1 MKRSTYSLPVGSTLM
16 QGKYRIVAVL
26 GQGGFGI
33 TYKGEHTMLGTT
45 VAIKE
50 FFMKGACERDEN
62 STHVTTSQSNSE
74 LASRFRTKFLKEAKT
89 LAALKHPNIIRVFDV
104 FEDNGTAYYVMDYIE
119 GNNLSDIVEG
129 KGRLSE
135 PLALKYIR
143 QVANALD
150 YLHQK
155 KLLHLDVKPANILLD
170 KNTGNAILIDFGVS
184 KQYDQ
189 DGQQTSTTPP
199 AISKGYS
206 PVEQYAQGSNVKT
219 FSPATDIY
227 SLAAT
232 LYKLVTGNT
241 PPESNLLLNEDE
253 QLPPYPSNVSETT
266 RNAIAECLQTRKK
279 RPQSI
284 SEFLQLLDSE
294 PISNID
300 TPEEEDTILKSQYKK
315 SQEVLTTPIKTNKD
329 NLNTVLKIGAVI
341 AFVVIICVLFN
352 KCGGSSS
359 NDSSDEDLDSIAY
372 EDVDTVAVA
381 WDDSTASYEDV
392 FTDDTDNDVS
402 YVTPK
407 QQSSDE
413 ITKGSENYESGAKFV
428 GTFKNGVRLKGTF
441 TWADGDRFEGD
452 FKDGKISNG
461 VYYYKDGDKFS
472 GSFDSNEKMENGVYY
487 YKNGNKFSGS
497 FDSNGKKKNGTFYWT
512 DGDRFEGDFKNDK
525 LSSGIY
531 YYKNGNKFSGSFD
544 SNEKKSLGVT
554 YWPDGDRYEGEFLN
568 DAMHGSGIYYWAK
581 GDRYEGDWKNDKRDG
596 YGIQYNADGSVW
608 FKGQWKNGD
617 PVR

>member
-1 MKRSTYSLPVGSTLM
+1 MKKSTYSLPVGSTLM

-143 QVANALD
+143 QVANALN

-294 PISNID
+294 PISNIY

-315 SQEVLTTPIKTNKD
+315 SQEVLTTPIKTKKD
-329 NLNTVLKIGAVI
+329 NLNTVFIIGAVI
-341 AFVVIICVLFN
+341 VFVVIIGLLFN

-359 NDSSDEDLDSIAY
+359 NDSSDEDLDSVVY
-372 EDVDTVAVA
+372 EPPVDTTAVA
-381 WDDSTASYEDV
+381 WDDSTASYEDIY
-392 FTDDTDNDVS
+392 TDDTDNDVS
-402 YVTPK
+402 YVSPK
-407 QQSSDE
+407 NQSNDE
-413 ITKGSENYESGAKFV
+413 ITKGSENYEGGSKFV
-428 GTFKNGVRLKGTF
+428 GTFKNGVRLKGTY

-452 FKDGKISNG
+452 FKDGKVSYGTMYYADGDRFSGNFNSNEERTYG
-461 VYYYKDGDKFS
+461 VYYYT
-472 GSFDSNEKMENGVYY
+472 N
-487 YKNGNKFSGS
+487 
-497 FDSNGKKKNGTFYWT
+497 
-512 DGDRFEGDFKNDK
+512 GDRYEGNFNNNGHKHG
-525 LSSGIY
+525 SGTY
-531 YYKNGNKFSGSFD
+531 YWK
-544 SNEKKSLGVT
+544 
-554 YWPDGDRYEGEFLN
+554 DGDRYEGNWEN
-568 DAMHGSGIYYWAK
+568 DSQ
-581 GDRYEGDWKNDKRDG
+581 NG
-596 YGIQYNADGSVW
+596 YGVHYNADGSVW

>member
-74 LASRFRTKFLKEAKT
+74 LASRFRNKFLKEAKT

-315 SQEVLTTPIKTNKD
+315 SQEVLTTPIKNNKD

-372 EDVDTVAVA
+372 EDVDTAAVA
-381 WDDSTASYEDV
+381 WDDSTASYEDIY
-392 FTDDTDNDVS
+392 TDDTDNDVS
-402 YVTPK
+402 YVSPK
-407 QQSSDE
+407 NQSNDE
-413 ITKGSENYESGAKFV
+413 ITKGSEDYESGAKFV
-428 GTFKNGVRLKGTF
+428 GTFKNGIRLKGTF

-461 VYYYKDGDKFS
+461 VYYYK
-472 GSFDSNEKMENGVYY
+472 
-487 YKNGNKFSGS
+487 NGNKFSGS
-497 FDSNGKKKNGTFYWT
+497 FDFNERKENGTFYWT
-512 DGDRFEGDFKNDK
+512 DGDRFEGSFKNDK

-544 SNEKKSLGVT
+544 SNGKKSLGEFC
-554 YWPDGDRYEGEFLN
+554 WSDGDRYEGEFLN
-568 DAMHGSGIYYWAK
+568 DAMHGYGTYYWEN
-581 GDRYEGDWKNDKRDG
+581 GERYEGNWKNDKRDG
-596 YGIQYNADGSVW
+596 HGVHYNADGSVW

>member
-1 MKRSTYSLPVGSTLM
+1 MKKSTYSLPVGSTLM

-143 QVANALD
+143 QVANALN

-315 SQEVLTTPIKTNKD
+315 SQEVLTTPIKTKKD
-329 NLNTVLKIGAVI
+329 NLNTVFIIGAVI
-341 AFVVIICVLFN
+341 AFVVIIGLLFN

-359 NDSSDEDLDSIAY
+359 NDSSDEDLDSVVY
-372 EDVDTVAVA
+372 EPVDTTAVA
-381 WDDSTASYEDV
+381 WDDSTASYEDIY
-392 FTDDTDNDVS
+392 TDDTDNDVS
-402 YVTPK
+402 YVSPK
-407 QQSSDE
+407 NQSNDE
-413 ITKGSENYESGAKFV
+413 ITKGSENYEGGSKFV
-428 GTFKNGVRLKGTF
+428 GTFKNGVRLKGTY
-441 TWADGDRFEGD
+441 TWANGNRFEGD
-452 FKDGKISNG
+452 FKDGKLSQGTLYYADGERFSGNFNSNEERTYG
-461 VYYYKDGDKFS
+461 VYYYT
-472 GSFDSNEKMENGVYY
+472 N
-487 YKNGNKFSGS
+487 
-497 FDSNGKKKNGTFYWT
+497 
-512 DGDRFEGDFKNDK
+512 
-525 LSSGIY
+525 
-531 YYKNGNKFSGSFD
+531 
-544 SNEKKSLGVT
+544 
-554 YWPDGDRYEGEFLN
+554 GDRYEGNFNSNGLK
-568 DAMHGSGIYYWAK
+568 HGSGTYYWK
-581 GDRYEGDWKNDKRDG
+581 DGDKYEGSWENDKQNG
-596 YGIQYNADGSVW
+596 YGVHYNADGSVW
-608 FKGQWKNGD
+608 FKGQWNNGN

>member
-1 MKRSTYSLPVGSTLM
+1 MKKSTYSLPVGSTLM

-315 SQEVLTTPIKTNKD
+315 YQEVLTTPIKTNKD

-359 NDSSDEDLDSIAY
+359 NDSSDEVDLDSVVY

-381 WDDSTASYEDV
+381 WDDSTASYEDIY
-392 FTDDTDNDVS
+392 TDDTDNDVS

-413 ITKGSENYESGAKFV
+413 ITKGSENYEGGSKFV
-428 GTFKNGVRLKGTF
+428 GTFKNGVRLKGTY
-441 TWADGDRFEGD
+441 TWANGNRFEGD
-452 FKDGKISNG
+452 FKDGKLSQGTLYFADGERFSGNFNSNEERTYG
-461 VYYYKDGDKFS
+461 VYYYTNGDRY
-472 GSFDSNEKMENGVYY
+472 E
-487 YKNGNKFSGS
+487 GNFN
-497 FDSNGKKKNGTFYWT
+497 SNGLKHGSGTYYW
-512 DGDRFEGDFKNDK
+512 K
-525 LSSGIY
+525 
-531 YYKNGNKFSGSFD
+531 
-544 SNEKKSLGVT
+544 
-554 YWPDGDRYEGEFLN
+554 DGDRYEGNWE
-568 DAMHGSGIYYWAK
+568 
-581 GDRYEGDWKNDKRDG
+581 NDKQNG
-596 YGIQYNADGSVW
+596 YGVHYNADGSVW
-608 FKGQWKNGD
+608 FKGQWNNGD

>member
-104 FEDNGTAYYVMDYIE
+104 FENNGTAYYVMDYIE

-143 QVANALD
+143 QVANALN

-253 QLPPYPSNVSETT
+253 QLPPYPSNVSEVT

-294 PISNID
+294 PISNTD

-315 SQEVLTTPIKTNKD
+315 SQEVLTTPIKTKKD
-329 NLNTVLKIGAVI
+329 NLNTVFIIGAVI
-341 AFVVIICVLFN
+341 VFVVIIGLIFN

-359 NDSSDEDLDSIAY
+359 NDSSDEDLDSVVY
-372 EDVDTVAVA
+372 EPVDTTAVA
-381 WDDSTASYEDV
+381 WDDSTASYEDIY
-392 FTDDTDNDVS
+392 TDNDVS
-402 YVTPK
+402 YVSPK
-407 QQSSDE
+407 NQSNDE
-413 ITKGSENYESGAKFV
+413 ITKGSENYEGGSKFV
-428 GTFKNGVRLKGTF
+428 GTFKNGVRLKGTY

-452 FKDGKISNG
+452 FKDGKVSYGTMYYADGDRFSGNFNSNEERTYG
-461 VYYYKDGDKFS
+461 VYYYT
-472 GSFDSNEKMENGVYY
+472 N
-487 YKNGNKFSGS
+487 
-497 FDSNGKKKNGTFYWT
+497 
-512 DGDRFEGDFKNDK
+512 GDRYEGNFNNNGHKHG
-525 LSSGIY
+525 SGTY
-531 YYKNGNKFSGSFD
+531 YWK
-544 SNEKKSLGVT
+544 
-554 YWPDGDRYEGEFLN
+554 DGDRYEGNWEN
-568 DAMHGSGIYYWAK
+568 DSQ
-581 GDRYEGDWKNDKRDG
+581 NG
-596 YGIQYNADGSVW
+596 YGVHYNADGSVW
-608 FKGQWKNGD
+608 FKGQWNNGN

>member
-143 QVANALD
+143 QVANALN

-253 QLPPYPSNVSETT
+253 QLPPYPSNVSEAT

-315 SQEVLTTPIKTNKD
+315 SQEVLTTPIKNNKD

-359 NDSSDEDLDSIAY
+359 NDSSDEVDLDSIAY
-372 EDVDTVAVA
+372 EDVDTAAVA
-381 WDDSTASYEDV
+381 WDDSTASYEDIY
-392 FTDDTDNDVS
+392 TDDTDNDVS

-413 ITKGSENYESGAKFV
+413 ITKGSENYEGGSKFV
-428 GTFKNGVRLKGTF
+428 GTFKNGVRLKGTY
-441 TWADGDRFEGD
+441 TWANGTRFEGD
-452 FKDGKISNG
+452 FKDGKLSQGTLYFADGERFSGNFNSNEERTYG
-461 VYYYKDGDKFS
+461 VYYYTNGDRY
-472 GSFDSNEKMENGVYY
+472 E
-487 YKNGNKFSGS
+487 GNFN
-497 FDSNGKKKNGTFYWT
+497 SNGLKHGSGTYYW
-512 DGDRFEGDFKNDK
+512 K
-525 LSSGIY
+525 
-531 YYKNGNKFSGSFD
+531 
-544 SNEKKSLGVT
+544 
-554 YWPDGDRYEGEFLN
+554 DGDRYEGNWE
-568 DAMHGSGIYYWAK
+568 
-581 GDRYEGDWKNDKRDG
+581 NDKQNG
-596 YGIQYNADGSVW
+596 YGVHYNADGSVW
-608 FKGQWKNGD
+608 FKGQWNNGD

>member
-1 MKRSTYSLPVGSTLM
+1 MKRSTYSLPIGSTLM

-315 SQEVLTTPIKTNKD
+315 SQEVLTTPIKNNKD

-359 NDSSDEDLDSIAY
+359 NDSSDEVDLDSVVY
-372 EDVDTVAVA
+372 EDVDTAAVA

-402 YVTPK
+402 YVAPK
-407 QQSSDE
+407 QESSDE
-413 ITKGSENYESGAKFV
+413 ITKGSENYEGGSKFV

-452 FKDGKISNG
+452 FKNGKISNG
-461 VYYYKDGDKFS
+461 VYYYKTGDKFS
-472 GSFDSNEKMENGVYY
+472 GSFDSNEKRSYGVFYY
-487 YKNGNKFSGS
+487 
-497 FDSNGKKKNGTFYWT
+497 T
-512 DGDRFEGDFKNDK
+512 
-525 LSSGIY
+525 
-531 YYKNGNKFSGSFD
+531 
-544 SNEKKSLGVT
+544 
-554 YWPDGDRYEGEFLN
+554 DGDRYEGNFN
-568 DAMHGSGIYYWAK
+568 SNGHKHGSGTYYWK
-581 GDRYEGDWKNDKRDG
+581 DGDRYEGNWENDKQNG
-596 YGIQYNADGSVW
+596 YGVHYNADGSVW
-608 FKGQWKNGD
+608 FKGQWNNGN

>member
-1 MKRSTYSLPVGSTLM
+1 MKKSTYSLPIGSTLM

-253 QLPPYPSNVSETT
+253 QLPPYPSNVSEAT

-359 NDSSDEDLDSIAY
+359 NDSSDEVDLDSIAY
-372 EDVDTVAVA
+372 EDVDTAAVA
-381 WDDSTASYEDV
+381 WDDSTASYEDIY
-392 FTDDTDNDVS
+392 TDDTDNDVS
-402 YVTPK
+402 YVAPK

-413 ITKGSENYESGAKFV
+413 ITKGSENYEGGSKFV

-441 TWADGDRFEGD
+441 TWANGNRFEGD
-452 FKDGKISNG
+452 FKDGKLSNG
-461 VYYYKDGDKFS
+461 TMYYAGGDRFS
-472 GSFDSNEKMENGVYY
+472 GSFNSNEERTYGVYY
-487 YKNGNKFSGS
+487 WS
-497 FDSNGKKKNGTFYWT
+497 
-512 DGDRFEGDFKNDK
+512 
-525 LSSGIY
+525 
-531 YYKNGNKFSGSFD
+531 
-544 SNEKKSLGVT
+544 
-554 YWPDGDRYEGEFLN
+554 DGDRYEGEFLN
-568 DAMHGSGIYYWAK
+568 GAMHGSGTYYWEN
-581 GDRYEGDWKNDKRDG
+581 GERYEGNWKNDKQNG
-596 YGIQYNADGSVW
+596 YGVHYNADGSVW
-608 FKGQWKNGD
+608 FKGQWNNGTA
-617 PVR
+617 VR

>member
-143 QVANALD
+143 QVANALN

-253 QLPPYPSNVSETT
+253 QLPPYPSNVSEVT

-315 SQEVLTTPIKTNKD
+315 SQEVLTTPIKTKKD
-329 NLNTVLKIGAVI
+329 NLNTVFIIGAVI
-341 AFVVIICVLFN
+341 VFVVIIGLLFN

-359 NDSSDEDLDSIAY
+359 NDSSDEDLDSVVY
-372 EDVDTVAVA
+372 ELPVDTTAVA
-381 WDDSTASYEDV
+381 WDDSTASYEDIY
-392 FTDDTDNDVS
+392 TDDTDNDVS
-402 YVTPK
+402 YVSPK
-407 QQSSDE
+407 NQSNDE
-413 ITKGSENYESGAKFV
+413 ITKGSENYEGGSKFV
-428 GTFKNGVRLKGTF
+428 GTFKNGVRLKGTY
-441 TWADGDRFEGD
+441 TWANGNRFEGD
-452 FKDGKISNG
+452 FKDGKLSQGTLYYADGERFSGNFNSNEERTYG
-461 VYYYKDGDKFS
+461 VYYYT
-472 GSFDSNEKMENGVYY
+472 N
-487 YKNGNKFSGS
+487 
-497 FDSNGKKKNGTFYWT
+497 
-512 DGDRFEGDFKNDK
+512 GDRYEGNFNNNGHKHG
-525 LSSGIY
+525 SGTY
-531 YYKNGNKFSGSFD
+531 YWK
-544 SNEKKSLGVT
+544 
-554 YWPDGDRYEGEFLN
+554 DGDRYEGNWEN
-568 DAMHGSGIYYWAK
+568 DSQ
-581 GDRYEGDWKNDKRDG
+581 NG
-596 YGIQYNADGSVW
+596 YGVHYNADGSVW
-608 FKGQWKNGD
+608 FKGQWNNGD

>member
-1 MKRSTYSLPVGSTLM
+1 MKRSTYSLPIGSTLM

-315 SQEVLTTPIKTNKD
+315 YQEVLTTPIKTNKD

-359 NDSSDEDLDSIAY
+359 NDSSDEVDLDSVVY

-381 WDDSTASYEDV
+381 WDDSTASYEDIY
-392 FTDDTDNDVS
+392 TDDTDNDVS
-402 YVTPK
+402 YVAPK

-413 ITKGSENYESGAKFV
+413 ITKGSENYEGGSKFV
-428 GTFKNGVRLKGTF
+428 GTFKNGVRLKGTY
-441 TWADGDRFEGD
+441 TWANGNRFEGD
-452 FKDGKISNG
+452 FKDGKLSQGTLYFADGERFSGNFNSNEERTYG
-461 VYYYKDGDKFS
+461 VYYYTNGDRY
-472 GSFDSNEKMENGVYY
+472 E
-487 YKNGNKFSGS
+487 GNFN
-497 FDSNGKKKNGTFYWT
+497 SNGLKHGSGTYYW
-512 DGDRFEGDFKNDK
+512 K
-525 LSSGIY
+525 
-531 YYKNGNKFSGSFD
+531 
-544 SNEKKSLGVT
+544 
-554 YWPDGDRYEGEFLN
+554 DGDRYEGNWE
-568 DAMHGSGIYYWAK
+568 
-581 GDRYEGDWKNDKRDG
+581 NDKQNG
-596 YGIQYNADGSVW
+596 YGVHYNADGSVW
-608 FKGQWKNGD
+608 FKGQWNNGD

>member
-253 QLPPYPSNVSETT
+253 QLPPYPSNVSEGT

-284 SEFLQLLDSE
+284 SEFLQLLDSD
-294 PISNID
+294 PVSNID

-315 SQEVLTTPIKTNKD
+315 TQEVLTTPIKTNKD

-359 NDSSDEDLDSIAY
+359 NDSPDEEYLDSLAY
-372 EDVDTVAVA
+372 EDADTAAVA

-392 FTDDTDNDVS
+392 S
-402 YVTPK
+402 YVAPN

-413 ITKGSENYESGAKFV
+413 ITKGSEDYESGAKFV
-428 GTFKNGVRLKGTF
+428 GTFKNGVRLKGTY
-441 TWADGDRFEGD
+441 TWANGNRFEGD
-452 FKDGKISNG
+452 FKDGKLSQG
-461 VYYYKDGDKFS
+461 TLYYADGDRFS
-472 GSFDSNEKMENGVYY
+472 GSFNSNEE
-487 YKNGNKFSGS
+487 
-497 FDSNGKKKNGTFYWT
+497 
-512 DGDRFEGDFKNDK
+512 
-525 LSSGIY
+525 
-531 YYKNGNKFSGSFD
+531 
-544 SNEKKSLGVT
+544 KSLGVF
-554 YWPDGDRYEGEFLN
+554 YWSDGDRYEGEFLN
-568 DAMHGSGIYYWAK
+568 DTMHGSGIYYWK
-581 GDRYEGDWKNDKRDG
+581 NGDRYEGDWKSDKRDG

>member
-1 MKRSTYSLPVGSTLM
+1 MKKSTYSLPVGSTLM

-143 QVANALD
+143 QVANALN

-253 QLPPYPSNVSETT
+253 QLPPYPSNVSEVT

-315 SQEVLTTPIKTNKD
+315 SQEVLTTPIKTKKD
-329 NLNTVLKIGAVI
+329 NLNTVFIIGAVI
-341 AFVVIICVLFN
+341 AFVVIIGLIFN

-359 NDSSDEDLDSIAY
+359 NDSSDEDLDSVVY
-372 EDVDTVAVA
+372 EPVDTTAVA
-381 WDDSTASYEDV
+381 WDDSTASYEDIY
-392 FTDDTDNDVS
+392 TDDTDNDVS
-402 YVTPK
+402 YVSPK
-407 QQSSDE
+407 NQSNDE
-413 ITKGSENYESGAKFV
+413 ITKGSENYEGGSKFV

-452 FKDGKISNG
+452 FKDGKMSNGVYYYKTGNKFSGSFDSNEERENGTFYWPDGDRFEGDFKNGKISNG
-461 VYYYKDGDKFS
+461 VYYYKTGDKFS
-472 GSFDSNEKMENGVYY
+472 GSFDSNEKRSYGVYY
-487 YKNGNKFSGS
+487 Y
-497 FDSNGKKKNGTFYWT
+497 T
-512 DGDRFEGDFKNDK
+512 
-525 LSSGIY
+525 
-531 YYKNGNKFSGSFD
+531 
-544 SNEKKSLGVT
+544 
-554 YWPDGDRYEGEFLN
+554 DGDRYEGNFNSNGLK
-568 DAMHGSGIYYWAK
+568 HGSGTYYWK
-581 GDRYEGDWKNDKRDG
+581 EGDKYEGSWENDKQNG
-596 YGIQYNADGSVW
+596 YGVHYNADGSVW
-608 FKGQWKNGD
+608 FKGQWNNGN

>member
-143 QVANALD
+143 QVANALN

-253 QLPPYPSNVSETT
+253 QLPPYPSNVSEAT

-315 SQEVLTTPIKTNKD
+315 SQEVLTTPIKNNKD

-359 NDSSDEDLDSIAY
+359 NDSSDEVDLDSIAY
-372 EDVDTVAVA
+372 EDVDTAAVA
-381 WDDSTASYEDV
+381 WDDSTASYEDIY
-392 FTDDTDNDVS
+392 TDDTDNDVS

-413 ITKGSENYESGAKFV
+413 ITKGSENYEGGSKFV
-428 GTFKNGVRLKGTF
+428 GTFKNGVRLKGTY
-441 TWADGDRFEGD
+441 TWANGNRFEGD
-452 FKDGKISNG
+452 FKDGKLSQGTLYFADGERFSGNFNSNEERTYG
-461 VYYYKDGDKFS
+461 VYYYTNGDRY
-472 GSFDSNEKMENGVYY
+472 E
-487 YKNGNKFSGS
+487 GNFN
-497 FDSNGKKKNGTFYWT
+497 SNGLKHGSRTYYW
-512 DGDRFEGDFKNDK
+512 K
-525 LSSGIY
+525 
-531 YYKNGNKFSGSFD
+531 
-544 SNEKKSLGVT
+544 
-554 YWPDGDRYEGEFLN
+554 DGDRYEGNWE
-568 DAMHGSGIYYWAK
+568 
-581 GDRYEGDWKNDKRDG
+581 NDKQNG
-596 YGIQYNADGSVW
+596 YGVHYNADGSVW
-608 FKGQWKNGD
+608 FKGQWNNGD

>member
-1 MKRSTYSLPVGSTLM
+1 MKKSTYSLPVGSTLM

-104 FEDNGTAYYVMDYIE
+104 FENNGTAYYVMDYIE

-253 QLPPYPSNVSETT
+253 QLPPYPSNVSEVT

-315 SQEVLTTPIKTNKD
+315 SQEVLTTPIKTKKD
-329 NLNTVLKIGAVI
+329 NLNTVFIIGAVI
-341 AFVVIICVLFN
+341 AFVVIIGLLFN

-359 NDSSDEDLDSIAY
+359 NDSSDEDLDSVVY
-372 EDVDTVAVA
+372 EPVDTTAVA
-381 WDDSTASYEDV
+381 WDDSTASYEDIY
-392 FTDDTDNDVS
+392 TDDTDNDVS
-402 YVTPK
+402 YVSPK
-407 QQSSDE
+407 NQSNDE
-413 ITKGSENYESGAKFV
+413 ITKGSEDYESGAKFV
-428 GTFKNGVRLKGTF
+428 GTFKNGIRLKGTY
-441 TWADGDRFEGD
+441 TWANGNRFEGD
-452 FKDGKISNG
+452 FKDGKISQGTFYWTNG
-461 VYYYKDGDKFS
+461 DRFS
-472 GSFDSNEKMENGVYY
+472 GSFNSNEEKE
-487 YKNGNKFSGS
+487 
-497 FDSNGKKKNGTFYWT
+497 NGTFYWT
-512 DGDRFEGDFKNDK
+512 DGERFEGDFKNDK

-544 SNEKKSLGVT
+544 SNEKKSLGEF
-554 YWPDGDRYEGEFLN
+554 YWADGDRYEGEFLN
-568 DAMHGSGIYYWAK
+568 DAMHGYGTYYWK
-581 GDRYEGDWKNDKRDG
+581 NGERYEGNWKNDKRDG
-596 YGIQYNADGSVW
+596 HGVHYNADGSVW

>member
-1 MKRSTYSLPVGSTLM
+1 MKKSTYSLPVGSTLM

-62 STHVTTSQSNSE
+62 STHVTTSQSNGE

-315 SQEVLTTPIKTNKD
+315 SQEVLTTPIKTKKD
-329 NLNTVLKIGAVI
+329 NLNTVFIIGAVI
-341 AFVVIICVLFN
+341 VFVVIIGLLFN

-359 NDSSDEDLDSIAY
+359 NDSSDEDLDSVVY
-372 EDVDTVAVA
+372 EPPVDTTAVA
-381 WDDSTASYEDV
+381 WDDSTASYEDIY
-392 FTDDTDNDVS
+392 TDDTDNDVS
-402 YVTPK
+402 YVSTK
-407 QQSSDE
+407 NQSNDE
-413 ITKGSENYESGAKFV
+413 ITKGSENYEGGSKFV
-428 GTFKNGVRLKGTF
+428 GTFKNGVRLKGTY

-452 FKDGKISNG
+452 FKDGKVSYGTMYYADGDRFSGNFNSNEERTYG
-461 VYYYKDGDKFS
+461 VYYYT
-472 GSFDSNEKMENGVYY
+472 N
-487 YKNGNKFSGS
+487 
-497 FDSNGKKKNGTFYWT
+497 
-512 DGDRFEGDFKNDK
+512 GDRYEGNFNNNGHKHG
-525 LSSGIY
+525 SGTY
-531 YYKNGNKFSGSFD
+531 YWK
-544 SNEKKSLGVT
+544 
-554 YWPDGDRYEGEFLN
+554 DGDRYEGNWEN
-568 DAMHGSGIYYWAK
+568 DSQ
-581 GDRYEGDWKNDKRDG
+581 NG
-596 YGIQYNADGSVW
+596 YGVHYNADGSVW

>member
-1 MKRSTYSLPVGSTLM
+1 MKKSTYSLPVGSTLM

-89 LAALKHPNIIRVFDV
+89 LAVLKHPNIIRVFDV

-143 QVANALD
+143 QVANALN

-253 QLPPYPSNVSETT
+253 QLPPYPSNVSEVT

-315 SQEVLTTPIKTNKD
+315 SQEVLTTPIKTKKD
-329 NLNTVLKIGAVI
+329 NLNTVFIIGAVI
-341 AFVVIICVLFN
+341 VFVVIIGLLFN
-352 KCGGSSS
+352 KCSGSSS
-359 NDSSDEDLDSIAY
+359 NDSSDEDLDSVVY
-372 EDVDTVAVA
+372 EPPVDTTAVA
-381 WDDSTASYEDV
+381 WDDSTASYEDIY
-392 FTDDTDNDVS
+392 TDDTDNDVS
-402 YVTPK
+402 YVSPK
-407 QQSSDE
+407 NQSNDE
-413 ITKGSENYESGAKFV
+413 ITKGSENYEGGSKFV
-428 GTFKNGVRLKGTF
+428 GTFKNGVRLKGTY

-452 FKDGKISNG
+452 FKDGKVSYGTMYYADGDRFSGNFNSNEERTYG
-461 VYYYKDGDKFS
+461 VYYYT
-472 GSFDSNEKMENGVYY
+472 N
-487 YKNGNKFSGS
+487 
-497 FDSNGKKKNGTFYWT
+497 
-512 DGDRFEGDFKNDK
+512 GDRYEGNFNNNGHKHG
-525 LSSGIY
+525 SGTY
-531 YYKNGNKFSGSFD
+531 YWK
-544 SNEKKSLGVT
+544 
-554 YWPDGDRYEGEFLN
+554 DGDRYEGSWE
-568 DAMHGSGIYYWAK
+568 
-581 GDRYEGDWKNDKRDG
+581 NDKQNG
-596 YGIQYNADGSVW
+596 YGVHYNADGSVW
-608 FKGQWKNGD
+608 FKGQWNNGN

>member
-253 QLPPYPSNVSETT
+253 QLPPYPSNVSEAT

-315 SQEVLTTPIKTNKD
+315 SQEVLTTPIKNNKD

-359 NDSSDEDLDSIAY
+359 NDSSDEVDLDSIAY
-372 EDVDTVAVA
+372 EDVDTAAVA
-381 WDDSTASYEDV
+381 WDDSTASYEDIY
-392 FTDDTDNDVS
+392 TDDTDNDVS

-413 ITKGSENYESGAKFV
+413 ITKGSENYEGGSKFV
-428 GTFKNGVRLKGTF
+428 GTFKNGVRLKGTY
-441 TWADGDRFEGD
+441 TWANGNRFEGD
-452 FKDGKISNG
+452 FRDGKLSQGTLYFADGERFSGNFNSNEERTYG
-461 VYYYKDGDKFS
+461 VYYYTNGDRY
-472 GSFDSNEKMENGVYY
+472 E
-487 YKNGNKFSGS
+487 GNFN
-497 FDSNGKKKNGTFYWT
+497 SNGLKHGSGTYYW
-512 DGDRFEGDFKNDK
+512 K
-525 LSSGIY
+525 
-531 YYKNGNKFSGSFD
+531 
-544 SNEKKSLGVT
+544 
-554 YWPDGDRYEGEFLN
+554 DGDRYEGNWE
-568 DAMHGSGIYYWAK
+568 
-581 GDRYEGDWKNDKRDG
+581 NDKQNG
-596 YGIQYNADGSVW
+596 YGVHYNADGSVW
-608 FKGQWKNGD
+608 FKGQWNNGD

>member
-1 MKRSTYSLPVGSTLM
+1 MKKSTYSLPVGSTLM

-89 LAALKHPNIIRVFDV
+89 LAVLKHPNIIRVFDV

-143 QVANALD
+143 QVANALN

-253 QLPPYPSNVSETT
+253 QLPPYPSNVSEVT

-315 SQEVLTTPIKTNKD
+315 SQEVLTTPIKTKKD
-329 NLNTVLKIGAVI
+329 NLNTVFIIGAVI
-341 AFVVIICVLFN
+341 AFVVIIGLLFN

-359 NDSSDEDLDSIAY
+359 NDSSDEDLDSVVY
-372 EDVDTVAVA
+372 EPVDTTAVA
-381 WDDSTASYEDV
+381 WDDSTASYEDIY
-392 FTDDTDNDVS
+392 TDDTDNDVS
-402 YVTPK
+402 YVSPK
-407 QQSSDE
+407 NQSNDE
-413 ITKGSENYESGAKFV
+413 ITKGSENYEGGSKFV

-452 FKDGKISNG
+452 FKDGKMSNGVYYYKTGNKFSGSFDSNEERENGTFYWPDGDRFEGDFKNGKISNG
-461 VYYYKDGDKFS
+461 VYYYKTGDKFS
-472 GSFDSNEKMENGVYY
+472 GSFDSNEKRSYGVYY
-487 YKNGNKFSGS
+487 Y
-497 FDSNGKKKNGTFYWT
+497 T
-512 DGDRFEGDFKNDK
+512 
-525 LSSGIY
+525 
-531 YYKNGNKFSGSFD
+531 
-544 SNEKKSLGVT
+544 
-554 YWPDGDRYEGEFLN
+554 DGDRYEGHFNSNGLK
-568 DAMHGSGIYYWAK
+568 HGSGAYYWK
-581 GDRYEGDWKNDKRDG
+581 EGDKYEGSWENDKQNG
-596 YGIQYNADGSVW
+596 YGVHYNADGSVW
-608 FKGQWKNGD
+608 FKGQWNNGN

>member
-143 QVANALD
+143 QVANALN

-315 SQEVLTTPIKTNKD
+315 SQEVLTTPIKTKKD
-329 NLNTVLKIGAVI
+329 NLNTVFIIGAVI
-341 AFVVIICVLFN
+341 AFVVIISLLFN

-359 NDSSDEDLDSIAY
+359 NDSSDEDLDSVVY
-372 EDVDTVAVA
+372 EPVDTTAVA
-381 WDDSTASYEDV
+381 WDDSTASYEDIY
-392 FTDDTDNDVS
+392 TDDTDNDVS
-402 YVTPK
+402 YVSPK
-407 QQSSDE
+407 NQSNDE
-413 ITKGSENYESGAKFV
+413 ITKGSENYEGGSKFV

-452 FKDGKISNG
+452 FKDGKMSNGVYYYKTGNKFSGSFDSNEERENGTFYWPDGDRFEGDFKNGKISNG
-461 VYYYKDGDKFS
+461 VYYYKTGDKFS
-472 GSFDSNEKMENGVYY
+472 GSFDSNEKRSYGVYY
-487 YKNGNKFSGS
+487 Y
-497 FDSNGKKKNGTFYWT
+497 T
-512 DGDRFEGDFKNDK
+512 
-525 LSSGIY
+525 
-531 YYKNGNKFSGSFD
+531 
-544 SNEKKSLGVT
+544 
-554 YWPDGDRYEGEFLN
+554 DGDRYEGNFNSNGLK
-568 DAMHGSGIYYWAK
+568 HGSGTYYWK
-581 GDRYEGDWKNDKRDG
+581 DGDKYEGNWENDKQNG
-596 YGIQYNADGSVW
+596 YGVHYNADGSVW
-608 FKGQWKNGD
+608 FKGQWNNGN

>member
-62 STHVTTSQSNSE
+62 STHVTTSQSNGE

-143 QVANALD
+143 QVANALN

-253 QLPPYPSNVSETT
+253 QLPPYPSNVSEVT

-315 SQEVLTTPIKTNKD
+315 SQEVLTTPIKTKKD
-329 NLNTVLKIGAVI
+329 NLNTVFIIGAVI
-341 AFVVIICVLFN
+341 AFVVIIGLLFN

-359 NDSSDEDLDSIAY
+359 NDSSDEDLDSVVY
-372 EDVDTVAVA
+372 EPPVDTTAVA
-381 WDDSTASYEDV
+381 WDDSTASYEDIY
-392 FTDDTDNDVS
+392 TDDTDNDVS
-402 YVTPK
+402 YVSPK
-407 QQSSDE
+407 NQSNDE
-413 ITKGSENYESGAKFV
+413 ITKGSENYEGGSKFV
-428 GTFKNGVRLKGTF
+428 GTFKNGVRLKGTY
-441 TWADGDRFEGD
+441 TWANGNRFEGD
-452 FKDGKISNG
+452 FKDGKLSQGTLYYADGERFSGNFNSNEERTYG
-461 VYYYKDGDKFS
+461 VYYYT
-472 GSFDSNEKMENGVYY
+472 N
-487 YKNGNKFSGS
+487 
-497 FDSNGKKKNGTFYWT
+497 
-512 DGDRFEGDFKNDK
+512 
-525 LSSGIY
+525 
-531 YYKNGNKFSGSFD
+531 
-544 SNEKKSLGVT
+544 
-554 YWPDGDRYEGEFLN
+554 GDRYEGNFNSNGLK
-568 DAMHGSGIYYWAK
+568 HGSGTYYWK
-581 GDRYEGDWKNDKRDG
+581 DGDKYEGSWENDKQNG
-596 YGIQYNADGSVW
+596 YGVHYNVDGSVW
-608 FKGQWKNGD
+608 FKGQWNNGD

>member
-1 MKRSTYSLPVGSTLM
+1 MKKSTYSLPVGSTLM

-143 QVANALD
+143 QVANALN

-253 QLPPYPSNVSETT
+253 QLPPYPSNVSEVT

-315 SQEVLTTPIKTNKD
+315 SQEVLTTPIKTKKD
-329 NLNTVLKIGAVI
+329 NLNTVFIIGAVI
-341 AFVVIICVLFN
+341 VFVVIIGLLFN
-352 KCGGSSS
+352 
-359 NDSSDEDLDSIAY
+359 
-372 EDVDTVAVA
+372 
-381 WDDSTASYEDV
+381 
-392 FTDDTDNDVS
+392 
-402 YVTPK
+402 
-407 QQSSDE
+407 
-413 ITKGSENYESGAKFV
+413 
-428 GTFKNGVRLKGTF
+428 
-441 TWADGDRFEGD
+441 
-452 FKDGKISNG
+452 
-461 VYYYKDGDKFS
+461 
-472 GSFDSNEKMENGVYY
+472 
-487 YKNGNKFSGS
+487 
-497 FDSNGKKKNGTFYWT
+497 
-512 DGDRFEGDFKNDK
+512 
-525 LSSGIY
+525 
-531 YYKNGNKFSGSFD
+531 
-544 SNEKKSLGVT
+544 
-554 YWPDGDRYEGEFLN
+554 
-568 DAMHGSGIYYWAK
+568 
-581 GDRYEGDWKNDKRDG
+581 
-596 YGIQYNADGSVW
+596 
-608 FKGQWKNGD
+608 
-617 PVR
+617 

>member
-1 MKRSTYSLPVGSTLM
+1 MKRSTYSLPIGSTLM

-135 PLALKYIR
+135 PLALKYIC

-253 QLPPYPSNVSETT
+253 QLPPYPSNVSEAT

-341 AFVVIICVLFN
+341 AFVVIIFVLFN

-359 NDSSDEDLDSIAY
+359 NDSPSEVDLDSVVY
-372 EDVDTVAVA
+372 EDVDTAAVA

-402 YVTPK
+402 YVAPK

-413 ITKGSENYESGAKFV
+413 ITKGSENYEGGSKFV
-428 GTFKNGVRLKGTF
+428 GTFKNGVRLKGTY
-441 TWADGDRFEGD
+441 TWANGNRFEGD
-452 FKDGKISNG
+452 FKDGKLSQGTLYFADGERFSGNFNSNEERTYG
-461 VYYYKDGDKFS
+461 VYYYTNGDRY
-472 GSFDSNEKMENGVYY
+472 E
-487 YKNGNKFSGS
+487 GNFN
-497 FDSNGKKKNGTFYWT
+497 SNGLKHGSGTYYW
-512 DGDRFEGDFKNDK
+512 K
-525 LSSGIY
+525 
-531 YYKNGNKFSGSFD
+531 
-544 SNEKKSLGVT
+544 
-554 YWPDGDRYEGEFLN
+554 DGDRYEGNWE
-568 DAMHGSGIYYWAK
+568 
-581 GDRYEGDWKNDKRDG
+581 NDKQNG
-596 YGIQYNADGSVW
+596 YGVHYNADGSVW
-608 FKGQWKNGD
+608 FKGQWNNGD

>member
-1 MKRSTYSLPVGSTLM
+1 MKKSTYSLPVGSTLM

-33 TYKGEHTMLGTT
+33 TYKGEHTMLSTT

-89 LAALKHPNIIRVFDV
+89 LAVLKHPNIIRVFDV

-143 QVANALD
+143 QVANALN

-253 QLPPYPSNVSETT
+253 QLPPYPSNVSEVT

-315 SQEVLTTPIKTNKD
+315 SQEVLTTPIKTKKD
-329 NLNTVLKIGAVI
+329 NLNTVFIIGAVI
-341 AFVVIICVLFN
+341 VFVVIIGLLFN

-359 NDSSDEDLDSIAY
+359 NDSSDEDLDSVVY
-372 EDVDTVAVA
+372 EPPVDTTAVA
-381 WDDSTASYEDV
+381 WDDSTASYEDIY
-392 FTDDTDNDVS
+392 TDDTDNDVS
-402 YVTPK
+402 YVSPK
-407 QQSSDE
+407 NQSNDE
-413 ITKGSENYESGAKFV
+413 ITKGSENYEGGSKFV
-428 GTFKNGVRLKGTF
+428 GTFKNGVRLKGTY
-441 TWADGDRFEGD
+441 TWANGNRFEGD
-452 FKDGKISNG
+452 FKDGKLSQGTLYYADGERFSGNFNSNEERTYG
-461 VYYYKDGDKFS
+461 VYYYT
-472 GSFDSNEKMENGVYY
+472 N
-487 YKNGNKFSGS
+487 
-497 FDSNGKKKNGTFYWT
+497 
-512 DGDRFEGDFKNDK
+512 
-525 LSSGIY
+525 
-531 YYKNGNKFSGSFD
+531 
-544 SNEKKSLGVT
+544 
-554 YWPDGDRYEGEFLN
+554 GDRYEGNFNSNGLK
-568 DAMHGSGIYYWAK
+568 HGSGTYYWK
-581 GDRYEGDWKNDKRDG
+581 DGDKYEGSWENDKQNG
-596 YGIQYNADGSVW
+596 YGVHYNADGSVW
-608 FKGQWKNGD
+608 FKGQWNNGD
-617 PVR
+617 PIR

>member
-1 MKRSTYSLPVGSTLM
+1 MKKSTYSLPVGSTLM

-143 QVANALD
+143 QVANALN

-189 DGQQTSTTPP
+189 DGQQTSTPPP

-315 SQEVLTTPIKTNKD
+315 SQEVLTTPIKTKKD
-329 NLNTVLKIGAVI
+329 NLNTVFIIGAVI
-341 AFVVIICVLFN
+341 VFVVIIGLIFN

-359 NDSSDEDLDSIAY
+359 NDSSDEDLDSVVY
-372 EDVDTVAVA
+372 ELPVDTTAVA
-381 WDDSTASYEDV
+381 WDDSTASYEDIY
-392 FTDDTDNDVS
+392 TDDTDNDVS
-402 YVTPK
+402 YVAPK

-413 ITKGSENYESGAKFV
+413 ITKGSENYEGGSKFV
-428 GTFKNGVRLKGTF
+428 GTFKNGVRLKGTY
-441 TWADGDRFEGD
+441 TWANGNRFEGD
-452 FKDGKISNG
+452 FKDGKLSQGTLYYADGERFSGNFNSNEERTYG
-461 VYYYKDGDKFS
+461 VYYYT
-472 GSFDSNEKMENGVYY
+472 N
-487 YKNGNKFSGS
+487 
-497 FDSNGKKKNGTFYWT
+497 
-512 DGDRFEGDFKNDK
+512 GDRYEGNFNNNGHKHG
-525 LSSGIY
+525 SGTY
-531 YYKNGNKFSGSFD
+531 YWK
-544 SNEKKSLGVT
+544 
-554 YWPDGDRYEGEFLN
+554 DGDRYEGNWEN
-568 DAMHGSGIYYWAK
+568 DSQ
-581 GDRYEGDWKNDKRDG
+581 NG
-596 YGIQYNADGSVW
+596 YGVHYNADGSVW
-608 FKGQWKNGD
+608 FKGQWNNGD

>member
-1 MKRSTYSLPVGSTLM
+1 MKRSTYSLPIGSTLM

-294 PISNID
+294 PVSNID

-315 SQEVLTTPIKTNKD
+315 SQEVLTTPIKTKKD
-329 NLNTVLKIGAVI
+329 NLNTVFIIGAVI
-341 AFVVIICVLFN
+341 VFVVIIGLLFN

-359 NDSSDEDLDSIAY
+359 NDSSDEDLDSVVY
-372 EDVDTVAVA
+372 EPPVDTTAVA
-381 WDDSTASYEDV
+381 WDDSTASYEDIY
-392 FTDDTDNDVS
+392 TDDTDNDVS
-402 YVTPK
+402 YVAPK

-413 ITKGSENYESGAKFV
+413 ITKGSENYEGGSKFV
-428 GTFKNGVRLKGTF
+428 GTFKNGVRLKGTY
-441 TWADGDRFEGD
+441 TWANGNRFEGD
-452 FKDGKISNG
+452 FKDGKLSQGTLYFADGERFSGNFNSNEERTYG
-461 VYYYKDGDKFS
+461 VYYYTNGDRY
-472 GSFDSNEKMENGVYY
+472 E
-487 YKNGNKFSGS
+487 GNFN
-497 FDSNGKKKNGTFYWT
+497 SNGLKHGSGTYYW
-512 DGDRFEGDFKNDK
+512 K
-525 LSSGIY
+525 
-531 YYKNGNKFSGSFD
+531 
-544 SNEKKSLGVT
+544 
-554 YWPDGDRYEGEFLN
+554 DGDRYEGNWE
-568 DAMHGSGIYYWAK
+568 
-581 GDRYEGDWKNDKRDG
+581 NDKQNG
-596 YGIQYNADGSVW
+596 YGVHYNADGSVW
-608 FKGQWKNGD
+608 FKGQWNNGD

>member
-315 SQEVLTTPIKTNKD
+315 SQEVLTTPIKTKKD
-329 NLNTVLKIGAVI
+329 NLNTVFIIGAVI
-341 AFVVIICVLFN
+341 VFVVIIGLLFN

-359 NDSSDEDLDSIAY
+359 NDSSDEDLDSVVY
-372 EDVDTVAVA
+372 EPPVDTAAVA
-381 WDDSTASYEDV
+381 WDDSTASYEDIY
-392 FTDDTDNDVS
+392 TDDTDNDVS
-402 YVTPK
+402 YVSPK
-407 QQSSDE
+407 NQSNDE
-413 ITKGSENYESGAKFV
+413 ITKGSEDYESGAKFV
-428 GTFKNGVRLKGTF
+428 GTFKNGIRLKGTF

-461 VYYYKDGDKFS
+461 VYYYK
-472 GSFDSNEKMENGVYY
+472 
-487 YKNGNKFSGS
+487 NGNKFSGS
-497 FDSNGKKKNGTFYWT
+497 FDFNERKENGTFYWT
-512 DGDRFEGDFKNDK
+512 DGDRFEGSFKNDK

-544 SNEKKSLGVT
+544 SNGKKSLGEFC
-554 YWPDGDRYEGEFLN
+554 WSDGDRYEGEFLN
-568 DAMHGSGIYYWAK
+568 DAMHGYGTYYWEN
-581 GDRYEGDWKNDKRDG
+581 GERYEGNWKNDKRDG
-596 YGIQYNADGSVW
+596 HGVHYNADGSVW
-608 FKGQWKNGD
+608 FKGQWNNGN

>member
-135 PLALKYIR
+135 SLALKYIR

-315 SQEVLTTPIKTNKD
+315 SQEVLTTPIKNNKD

-359 NDSSDEDLDSIAY
+359 NDSSDEDLDSVVY
-372 EDVDTVAVA
+372 EPPVDTTAVA

-392 FTDDTDNDVS
+392 YTDDTDNDVS
-402 YVTPK
+402 YVAPK
-407 QQSSDE
+407 QQSNDE
-413 ITKGSENYESGAKFV
+413 ITKGSEDYESGAKFV
-428 GTFKNGVRLKGTF
+428 GTFKNGIRLKGTY

-461 VYYYKDGDKFS
+461 VYYYKNGNKFS
-472 GSFDSNEKMENGVYY
+472 GSFDSNERKENGTFYWTDGDRFEGGFKNDKLNSGIYY

-497 FDSNGKKKNGTFYWT
+497 FDSNGKKSLGEFYW
-512 DGDRFEGDFKNDK
+512 
-525 LSSGIY
+525 S
-531 YYKNGNKFSGSFD
+531 
-544 SNEKKSLGVT
+544 
-554 YWPDGDRYEGEFLN
+554 DGDRYEGEFLN
-568 DAMHGSGIYYWAK
+568 DAMHGYGTYYWEN
-581 GDRYEGDWKNDKRDG
+581 GERYEGNWKNDKRDG
-596 YGIQYNADGSVW
+596 HGVHYNADGSVW

>member
-1 MKRSTYSLPVGSTLM
+1 MKKSTYSLPVGSTLM

-143 QVANALD
+143 QVANALN

-294 PISNID
+294 PISNIY

-315 SQEVLTTPIKTNKD
+315 SQEVLTTPIKTKKD
-329 NLNTVLKIGAVI
+329 NLNTVFIIGAVI
-341 AFVVIICVLFN
+341 AFVVIIGLLFN

-359 NDSSDEDLDSIAY
+359 NDSSDEDLDSVVY
-372 EDVDTVAVA
+372 EPVDTTAVA
-381 WDDSTASYEDV
+381 WDDSTASYEDIY
-392 FTDDTDNDVS
+392 TDDTDNDVS
-402 YVTPK
+402 YVSPK
-407 QQSSDE
+407 NQSNDE
-413 ITKGSENYESGAKFV
+413 ITKGSENYEGGSKFV

-452 FKDGKISNG
+452 FKDGKMSNGVYYYKTGNKFSGSFDSNEERENGTFYWPDGDRFEGDFKNGKISNG
-461 VYYYKDGDKFS
+461 VYYYKTGDKFS
-472 GSFDSNEKMENGVYY
+472 GSFDSNEKRSYGVYY
-487 YKNGNKFSGS
+487 Y
-497 FDSNGKKKNGTFYWT
+497 T
-512 DGDRFEGDFKNDK
+512 
-525 LSSGIY
+525 
-531 YYKNGNKFSGSFD
+531 
-544 SNEKKSLGVT
+544 
-554 YWPDGDRYEGEFLN
+554 DGDRYEGNFNSNGLK
-568 DAMHGSGIYYWAK
+568 HGSGTYYWK
-581 GDRYEGDWKNDKRDG
+581 EGDKYEGSWENDKQNG
-596 YGIQYNADGSVW
+596 YGVHYNADGSVW
-608 FKGQWKNGD
+608 FKGQWNNGN

>member
-1 MKRSTYSLPVGSTLM
+1 MKKSTYSLPVGSTLM

-315 SQEVLTTPIKTNKD
+315 YQEVLTTPIKTNKD

-359 NDSSDEDLDSIAY
+359 NDSSDEVDLDSVVY

-381 WDDSTASYEDV
+381 WDDSTASYEDIY
-392 FTDDTDNDVS
+392 TDDTDNDVS
-402 YVTPK
+402 YVAPK

-413 ITKGSENYESGAKFV
+413 ITKGSENYEGGSKFV
-428 GTFKNGVRLKGTF
+428 GTFKNGVRLKGTY
-441 TWADGDRFEGD
+441 TWANGNRFEGD
-452 FKDGKISNG
+452 FKDGKLSQGTLYFADGERFSGNFNSNEERTYG
-461 VYYYKDGDKFS
+461 VYYYTNGDRY
-472 GSFDSNEKMENGVYY
+472 E
-487 YKNGNKFSGS
+487 GNFN
-497 FDSNGKKKNGTFYWT
+497 SNGLKHGSGTYYW
-512 DGDRFEGDFKNDK
+512 K
-525 LSSGIY
+525 
-531 YYKNGNKFSGSFD
+531 
-544 SNEKKSLGVT
+544 
-554 YWPDGDRYEGEFLN
+554 DGDRYEGNWE
-568 DAMHGSGIYYWAK
+568 
-581 GDRYEGDWKNDKRDG
+581 NDKQNG
-596 YGIQYNADGSVW
+596 YGVHYNADGSVW
-608 FKGQWKNGD
+608 FKGQWNNGD

>member
-143 QVANALD
+143 QVANALN

-253 QLPPYPSNVSETT
+253 QLPPYPSNVSEVT

-315 SQEVLTTPIKTNKD
+315 SQEVLTTPIKTKKD
-329 NLNTVLKIGAVI
+329 NLNTVFIIGAVI
-341 AFVVIICVLFN
+341 VFVVIIGLLFN

-359 NDSSDEDLDSIAY
+359 NDSSDEDLDSVVY
-372 EDVDTVAVA
+372 EPPVDTTAVA
-381 WDDSTASYEDV
+381 WDDSTASYEDIY
-392 FTDDTDNDVS
+392 TDDTDNDVS
-402 YVTPK
+402 YVSPK
-407 QQSSDE
+407 NQSNDE
-413 ITKGSENYESGAKFV
+413 ITKGSENYEGGSKFV
-428 GTFKNGVRLKGTF
+428 GTFKNGVRLKGTY
-441 TWADGDRFEGD
+441 TWANGNRFEGD
-452 FKDGKISNG
+452 FKDGKLSQGTLYYADGERFSGNFNSNEERTYG
-461 VYYYKDGDKFS
+461 VYYYT
-472 GSFDSNEKMENGVYY
+472 N
-487 YKNGNKFSGS
+487 
-497 FDSNGKKKNGTFYWT
+497 
-512 DGDRFEGDFKNDK
+512 
-525 LSSGIY
+525 
-531 YYKNGNKFSGSFD
+531 
-544 SNEKKSLGVT
+544 
-554 YWPDGDRYEGEFLN
+554 GDRYEGNFNSNGLK
-568 DAMHGSGIYYWAK
+568 HGSGTYYWK
-581 GDRYEGDWKNDKRDG
+581 DGDKYEGSWENDKQNG
-596 YGIQYNADGSVW
+596 YGVHYNADGSVW
-608 FKGQWKNGD
+608 FKGQWNNGN

>member
-1 MKRSTYSLPVGSTLM
+1 MKKSTYSLPIGSTLM

-315 SQEVLTTPIKTNKD
+315 YQEVLTTPIKTNKD

-359 NDSSDEDLDSIAY
+359 NDSSDEVDLDSVVY

-381 WDDSTASYEDV
+381 WDDSTASYEDIY
-392 FTDDTDNDVS
+392 TDDTDNDVS
-402 YVTPK
+402 YVAPK

-413 ITKGSENYESGAKFV
+413 ITKGSENYEGGSKFV
-428 GTFKNGVRLKGTF
+428 GTFKNGVRLKGTY
-441 TWADGDRFEGD
+441 TWANGNRFEGD
-452 FKDGKISNG
+452 FKDGKLSQGTLYFADGERFSGNFNSNEERTYG
-461 VYYYKDGDKFS
+461 VYYYTNGDRY
-472 GSFDSNEKMENGVYY
+472 E
-487 YKNGNKFSGS
+487 GNFN
-497 FDSNGKKKNGTFYWT
+497 SNGLKHGSGTYYW
-512 DGDRFEGDFKNDK
+512 K
-525 LSSGIY
+525 
-531 YYKNGNKFSGSFD
+531 
-544 SNEKKSLGVT
+544 
-554 YWPDGDRYEGEFLN
+554 DGDRYEGNWE
-568 DAMHGSGIYYWAK
+568 
-581 GDRYEGDWKNDKRDG
+581 NDKQNG
-596 YGIQYNADGSVW
+596 YGVHYNADGSVW
-608 FKGQWKNGD
+608 FKGQWNNGD

>member
-1 MKRSTYSLPVGSTLM
+1 MKKSTYSLPVGSTLM

-143 QVANALD
+143 QVANALN

-315 SQEVLTTPIKTNKD
+315 SQEVLTTPIKTKKD
-329 NLNTVLKIGAVI
+329 NLNTVFIIGAVI
-341 AFVVIICVLFN
+341 AFVVIIFN

-359 NDSSDEDLDSIAY
+359 NDSSDEDLDSVVY
-372 EDVDTVAVA
+372 EPVDTTAVA
-381 WDDSTASYEDV
+381 WDDSTASYEDIY
-392 FTDDTDNDVS
+392 TDDTDNDVS
-402 YVTPK
+402 YVSPK
-407 QQSSDE
+407 NQSNDE
-413 ITKGSENYESGAKFV
+413 ITKGSENYEGGSKFV

-452 FKDGKISNG
+452 FKDGKMSNGVYYYKTGNKFSGSFDSNEERENGTFYWPDGDRFEGDFKNGKISNG
-461 VYYYKDGDKFS
+461 VYYYKTGDKFS
-472 GSFDSNEKMENGVYY
+472 GSFDSNEKRSYGVYY
-487 YKNGNKFSGS
+487 Y
-497 FDSNGKKKNGTFYWT
+497 T
-512 DGDRFEGDFKNDK
+512 
-525 LSSGIY
+525 
-531 YYKNGNKFSGSFD
+531 
-544 SNEKKSLGVT
+544 
-554 YWPDGDRYEGEFLN
+554 DGDRYEGHFNSNGLK
-568 DAMHGSGIYYWAK
+568 HGSGTYYWK
-581 GDRYEGDWKNDKRDG
+581 EGDKYEGSWENDKQNG
-596 YGIQYNADGSVW
+596 YGVHYNADGSVW
-608 FKGQWKNGD
+608 FKGQWNNGD

>member
-1 MKRSTYSLPVGSTLM
+1 MKKSTYSLPVGSTLM

-89 LAALKHPNIIRVFDV
+89 LAVLKHPNIIRVFDV

-143 QVANALD
+143 QVANALN

-315 SQEVLTTPIKTNKD
+315 SQEVLTTPIKTKKD
-329 NLNTVLKIGAVI
+329 NLNTVFIIGAVI
-341 AFVVIICVLFN
+341 VFVVIIGLLFN

-359 NDSSDEDLDSIAY
+359 NDSSDEDLDSVVY
-372 EDVDTVAVA
+372 EPPVDTTAVA
-381 WDDSTASYEDV
+381 WDDSTASYEDIY
-392 FTDDTDNDVS
+392 TDDTDNDVS
-402 YVTPK
+402 YVSPK
-407 QQSSDE
+407 NQSNDE
-413 ITKGSENYESGAKFV
+413 ITKGSENYEGGSKFV
-428 GTFKNGVRLKGTF
+428 GTFKNGVRLKGTY

-452 FKDGKISNG
+452 FKDGKVSYGTMYYADGDRFSGNFNSNEERTYG
-461 VYYYKDGDKFS
+461 VYYYT
-472 GSFDSNEKMENGVYY
+472 N
-487 YKNGNKFSGS
+487 
-497 FDSNGKKKNGTFYWT
+497 
-512 DGDRFEGDFKNDK
+512 GDRYEGNFNNNGHKHG
-525 LSSGIY
+525 SGTY
-531 YYKNGNKFSGSFD
+531 YWK
-544 SNEKKSLGVT
+544 
-554 YWPDGDRYEGEFLN
+554 DGDRYEGNWEN
-568 DAMHGSGIYYWAK
+568 DSQ
-581 GDRYEGDWKNDKRDG
+581 NG
-596 YGIQYNADGSVW
+596 YGVHYNADGSVW
-608 FKGQWKNGD
+608 FKGQWNNGN

>member
-1 MKRSTYSLPVGSTLM
+1 MKKSTYSLPVGSTLM

-143 QVANALD
+143 QVANALN

-253 QLPPYPSNVSETT
+253 QLPPYPSNVSEVT

-294 PISNID
+294 PIRNID

-315 SQEVLTTPIKTNKD
+315 SQEVLTTPIKTKKD
-329 NLNTVLKIGAVI
+329 NLNTVFIIGAVI
-341 AFVVIICVLFN
+341 AFVVIIGLLFN

-359 NDSSDEDLDSIAY
+359 NDSSDEDLDSVVY
-372 EDVDTVAVA
+372 EPVDTTAVA
-381 WDDSTASYEDV
+381 WDDSTASYEDIY
-392 FTDDTDNDVS
+392 TDDTDNDVS
-402 YVTPK
+402 YVSPK
-407 QQSSDE
+407 NQSNDE
-413 ITKGSENYESGAKFV
+413 ITKGSENYEGGSKFV

-452 FKDGKISNG
+452 FKDGKMSNGVYYYKTGNKFSGSFDSNEERENGTFYWPDGDRFEGDFKNGKISNG
-461 VYYYKDGDKFS
+461 VYYYKTGDKFS
-472 GSFDSNEKMENGVYY
+472 GSFDSNEKRSYGVYY
-487 YKNGNKFSGS
+487 Y
-497 FDSNGKKKNGTFYWT
+497 T
-512 DGDRFEGDFKNDK
+512 
-525 LSSGIY
+525 
-531 YYKNGNKFSGSFD
+531 
-544 SNEKKSLGVT
+544 
-554 YWPDGDRYEGEFLN
+554 DGDRYEGNFNSNGLK
-568 DAMHGSGIYYWAK
+568 HGSGTYYWK
-581 GDRYEGDWKNDKRDG
+581 EGDKYEGSWENDKQNG
-596 YGIQYNADGSVW
+596 YGVHYNADGSVW
-608 FKGQWKNGD
+608 FKGQWNNGN

>member
-1 MKRSTYSLPVGSTLM
+1 MKKSTYSLPVGSTLM

-143 QVANALD
+143 QVANALN

-253 QLPPYPSNVSETT
+253 QLPPYPSNVSEVT

-315 SQEVLTTPIKTNKD
+315 SQEVLTTPIKTKKD
-329 NLNTVLKIGAVI
+329 NLNTVFIIGAVI
-341 AFVVIICVLFN
+341 AFVVIIGLLFN

-359 NDSSDEDLDSIAY
+359 NDSSDEDLDSVVY
-372 EDVDTVAVA
+372 EPPVDTTAVA
-381 WDDSTASYEDV
+381 WDDSTASYEDIY
-392 FTDDTDNDVS
+392 TDDTDNDVS
-402 YVTPK
+402 YVSPK
-407 QQSSDE
+407 NQSNDE
-413 ITKGSENYESGAKFV
+413 ITKGSENYEGGSKFV
-428 GTFKNGVRLKGTF
+428 GTFKNGVRLKGTY
-441 TWADGDRFEGD
+441 TWANGNRFEGD
-452 FKDGKISNG
+452 FKDGKLSQGTLYYADGERFSGNFNSNEERTYG
-461 VYYYKDGDKFS
+461 VYYYT
-472 GSFDSNEKMENGVYY
+472 N
-487 YKNGNKFSGS
+487 
-497 FDSNGKKKNGTFYWT
+497 
-512 DGDRFEGDFKNDK
+512 
-525 LSSGIY
+525 
-531 YYKNGNKFSGSFD
+531 
-544 SNEKKSLGVT
+544 
-554 YWPDGDRYEGEFLN
+554 GDRYEGNFNSNGLK
-568 DAMHGSGIYYWAK
+568 HGSGTYYWK
-581 GDRYEGDWKNDKRDG
+581 DGDKYEGSWENDKQNG
-596 YGIQYNADGSVW
+596 YGVHYNADGSVW
-608 FKGQWKNGD
+608 FKGQWNNGN

>member
-143 QVANALD
+143 QVANALN

-315 SQEVLTTPIKTNKD
+315 TQEVLTTPIKTKKD
-329 NLNTVLKIGAVI
+329 NLNTVLIIGAVI
-341 AFVVIICVLFN
+341 VFVVITGILLS
-352 KCGGSSS
+352 KCDGSSS
-359 NDSSDEDLDSIAY
+359 NDSPDEEYLDSLAY
-372 EDVDTVAVA
+372 EDVDSLAYEDADTVAVA

-392 FTDDTDNDVS
+392 S
-402 YVTPK
+402 YVAPK

-413 ITKGSENYESGAKFV
+413 ITKGSENYEGGSKFV
-428 GTFKNGVRLKGTF
+428 GTFKNGVRLKGTY
-441 TWADGDRFEGD
+441 TWANGNRFEGD
-452 FKDGKISNG
+452 FKDGKLSQGTLYFADGERFSGNFNSNEERTYG
-461 VYYYKDGDKFS
+461 VYYYTNGDRY
-472 GSFDSNEKMENGVYY
+472 E
-487 YKNGNKFSGS
+487 GNFN
-497 FDSNGKKKNGTFYWT
+497 SNGLKHGSGTYYW
-512 DGDRFEGDFKNDK
+512 K
-525 LSSGIY
+525 
-531 YYKNGNKFSGSFD
+531 
-544 SNEKKSLGVT
+544 
-554 YWPDGDRYEGEFLN
+554 DGDRYEGNWE
-568 DAMHGSGIYYWAK
+568 
-581 GDRYEGDWKNDKRDG
+581 NDKQNG
-596 YGIQYNADGSVW
+596 YGVHYNADGSVW
-608 FKGQWKNGD
+608 FKGQWNNGD

>member
-1 MKRSTYSLPVGSTLM
+1 MKRSTYSLPIGSTLM

-143 QVANALD
+143 QVANALN

-294 PISNID
+294 PVSNID

-359 NDSSDEDLDSIAY
+359 NDSSDEDLDSVVY
-372 EDVDTVAVA
+372 EDVDTAAVA

-392 FTDDTDNDVS
+392 YTDDTDNDVS
-402 YVTPK
+402 YVAPK
-407 QQSSDE
+407 QQSNDE
-413 ITKGSENYESGAKFV
+413 ITKGSEDYESGAKFV
-428 GTFKNGVRLKGTF
+428 GTFKNGIRLKGTY

-461 VYYYKDGDKFS
+461 VYYYKNGNKFS
-472 GSFDSNEKMENGVYY
+472 GSFDSNERKENGTFYWTDGDRFEGGFKNDKLNSGIYY

-497 FDSNGKKKNGTFYWT
+497 FDSNGKKSLGEFYW
-512 DGDRFEGDFKNDK
+512 
-525 LSSGIY
+525 S
-531 YYKNGNKFSGSFD
+531 
-544 SNEKKSLGVT
+544 
-554 YWPDGDRYEGEFLN
+554 DGDRYEGEFLN
-568 DAMHGSGIYYWAK
+568 DAMHGYGTYYWEN
-581 GDRYEGDWKNDKRDG
+581 GERYEGNWKNDKRDG
-596 YGIQYNADGSVW
+596 HGVHYNADGSVW
-608 FKGQWKNGD
+608 FKGQWKNGA

>member
-1 MKRSTYSLPVGSTLM
+1 MKKSTYSLPVGSTLM

-119 GNNLSDIVEG
+119 GNSLSDIVEG

-143 QVANALD
+143 QVANALN

-253 QLPPYPSNVSETT
+253 QLPPYPSNVSEVT

-315 SQEVLTTPIKTNKD
+315 SQEVLTTPIKTKKD
-329 NLNTVLKIGAVI
+329 NLNTVFIIGAVI
-341 AFVVIICVLFN
+341 AFVVIIGLLFN

-359 NDSSDEDLDSIAY
+359 NDSSDEDLDSVVY
-372 EDVDTVAVA
+372 EPVDTTAVA
-381 WDDSTASYEDV
+381 WDDSTASYEDIY
-392 FTDDTDNDVS
+392 TDDTDNDVS
-402 YVTPK
+402 YVSQK
-407 QQSSDE
+407 NQSNDE
-413 ITKGSENYESGAKFV
+413 ITKGSENYEGGSKFV

-452 FKDGKISNG
+452 FKDGKMSNGVYYYKTGNKFSGSFDSNEERENGTFYWPDGDRFEGDFKNGKISNG
-461 VYYYKDGDKFS
+461 VYYYKTGDKFS
-472 GSFDSNEKMENGVYY
+472 GSFDSNEKMSYGVYY
-487 YKNGNKFSGS
+487 Y
-497 FDSNGKKKNGTFYWT
+497 T
-512 DGDRFEGDFKNDK
+512 
-525 LSSGIY
+525 
-531 YYKNGNKFSGSFD
+531 
-544 SNEKKSLGVT
+544 
-554 YWPDGDRYEGEFLN
+554 DGDRYEGNFNSNGLK
-568 DAMHGSGIYYWAK
+568 HGSGTYYWK
-581 GDRYEGDWKNDKRDG
+581 EGDKYEGSWENDKQNG
-596 YGIQYNADGSVW
+596 YGVHYNADGSVW
-608 FKGQWKNGD
+608 FKGQWNNGN

>member
-1 MKRSTYSLPVGSTLM
+1 MKRSTYSLPIGSTLM

-143 QVANALD
+143 QVANALN

-359 NDSSDEDLDSIAY
+359 NDSSDEVDLDSVVY
-372 EDVDTVAVA
+372 EDVDTAAVA

-407 QQSSDE
+407 QESSDE
-413 ITKGSENYESGAKFV
+413 ITKGSENYEGGSKFV
-428 GTFKNGVRLKGTF
+428 GTFKNGVRLKGTY
-441 TWADGDRFEGD
+441 TWANGNRFEGD
-452 FKDGKISNG
+452 FKDGKLSQGTLYFADGERFSGNFNSNEERTYG
-461 VYYYKDGDKFS
+461 VYYYTNGDRY
-472 GSFDSNEKMENGVYY
+472 E
-487 YKNGNKFSGS
+487 GNFN
-497 FDSNGKKKNGTFYWT
+497 SNGLKHGSGTYYW
-512 DGDRFEGDFKNDK
+512 K
-525 LSSGIY
+525 
-531 YYKNGNKFSGSFD
+531 
-544 SNEKKSLGVT
+544 
-554 YWPDGDRYEGEFLN
+554 DGDRYEGNWE
-568 DAMHGSGIYYWAK
+568 
-581 GDRYEGDWKNDKRDG
+581 NDKQNG
-596 YGIQYNADGSVW
+596 YGVHYNADGSVW
-608 FKGQWKNGD
+608 FKGQWKNGN

>member
-143 QVANALD
+143 QVANALN

-253 QLPPYPSNVSETT
+253 QLPPYPSNVSEVT

-315 SQEVLTTPIKTNKD
+315 SQEVLTTPIKTKKD
-329 NLNTVLKIGAVI
+329 NLNTVFIIGAVI
-341 AFVVIICVLFN
+341 AFVVIIGLLFN

-359 NDSSDEDLDSIAY
+359 NDSSDEDLDSVVY
-372 EDVDTVAVA
+372 EPPVDTTAVA
-381 WDDSTASYEDV
+381 WDDSTASYEDIY
-392 FTDDTDNDVS
+392 TDDTDNDVS
-402 YVTPK
+402 YVSPK
-407 QQSSDE
+407 NQSNDE
-413 ITKGSENYESGAKFV
+413 ITKGSENYEGGSKFV
-428 GTFKNGVRLKGTF
+428 GTFKNGVRLKGTY

-452 FKDGKISNG
+452 FKDGKVSYGTMYYADGDRFSGNFNSNEERTYG
-461 VYYYKDGDKFS
+461 VYYYT
-472 GSFDSNEKMENGVYY
+472 N
-487 YKNGNKFSGS
+487 
-497 FDSNGKKKNGTFYWT
+497 
-512 DGDRFEGDFKNDK
+512 
-525 LSSGIY
+525 
-531 YYKNGNKFSGSFD
+531 
-544 SNEKKSLGVT
+544 
-554 YWPDGDRYEGEFLN
+554 GDRYEGNFNSNGLK
-568 DAMHGSGIYYWAK
+568 HGSGTYYWK
-581 GDRYEGDWKNDKRDG
+581 DGDKYEGSWENDKQNG
-596 YGIQYNADGSVW
+596 YGVHYNADGSVW
-608 FKGQWKNGD
+608 FKGQWNNGN